1 MEDSMSKKMFCS
13 RQFNDVPGKSPA
25 AGHMNSTAS
34 RILKRFNQHSQVI
47 EQLGTYDP
55 LGNQYNERLVA
66 LNFERVRHWLGRGAD
81 TSYPVAE
88 LLGLCG
94 FFPIHPR
101 CYMSAWR
108 NRKAAETEAAAQEA
122 KSEGQEKT

>member
-1 MEDSMSKKMFCS
+1 MDLYSGSGTLLHCN
-13 RQFNDVPGKSPA
+13 FNLV
-25 AGHMNSTAS
+25 
-34 RILKRFNQHSQVI
+34 LLQKRFNQHSQVI

-88 LLGLCG
+88 LLG
-94 FFPIHPR
+94 
-101 CYMSAWR
+101 
-108 NRKAAETEAAAQEA
+108 KDQEA
-122 KSEGQEKT
+122 LTCDLEL